1 MYHYNPFSLENDMT
15 WIKLNLST
23 SIKSFTK
30 KIGVNQSFHRKLFYS
45 TKKIGGQTN
54 RSFFKNYFT
63 SIYYTTN
70 LINEETIELTFYFLP
85 LKTKDIKKIFT
96 QLLTRIKS
104 IYYGEV
110 VAEFLLQE
118 KLFPLIYPQFF
129 QKKLNL
135 NNKNY
140 DFQNRH

>member
-63 SIYYTTN
+63 SIYFTTN

-104 IYYGEV
+104 IYYSEV
-110 VAEFLLQE
+110 ECEFLLQE

-129 QKKLNL
+129 QKK
-135 NNKNY
+135 NKPK
-140 DFQNRH
+140 

>member
-1 MYHYNPFSLENDMT
+1 MYHNNPFSLENDMT

-23 SIKSFTK
+23 SIKSFSK
-30 KIGVNQSFHRKLFYS
+30 KIGENQSFHRKLFYS
-45 TKKIGGQTN
+45 TKKICGQTN
-54 RSFFKNYFT
+54 RSFFQNNFS
-63 SIYYTTN
+63 SIYHTTN
-70 LINEETIELTFYFLP
+70 LLNEETIELTFYFLP
-85 LKTKDIKKIFT
+85 LKTKEIKKIFN

-129 QKKLNL
+129 QKKINL
-135 NNKNY
+135 NNKKH
-140 DFQNRH
+140 DLQN